1 MLAQKM
7 YPALEASAK
16 AEAKSSY
23 SGTYTV
29 PSSAESSITVNVDSG
44 PGLRITKWTVEG
56 EDVFPLLANLSGAS
70 SSQGLTVRLYPTG
83 LNITNGVKATA
94 WRAVHQVLPQPL
106 DPGAFSQ
113 NCETWVAIDYVVYR
127 AFGLDEFVFELD
139 ESGNATAIVPKV
151 LQGGT
156 VR

>member
-1 MLAQKM
+1 
-7 YPALEASAK
+7 
-16 AEAKSSY
+16 
-23 SGTYTV
+23 
-29 PSSAESSITVNVDSG
+29 
-44 PGLRITKWTVEG
+44 
-56 EDVFPLLANLSGAS
+56 
-70 SSQGLTVRLYPTG
+70 VRLYPTG
-83 LNITNGVKATA
+83 LKNTKGVKATTTA

-113 NCETWVAIDYVVYR
+113 NCETWVAIDYVVYG

-151 LQGGT
+151 FQESSCAKGGT